1 MFAHYHTSSQYS
13 NRHRH
18 LPAVRARIQPN
29 FHSASRFSISGI
41 VEVTLYPASPEYQAY
56 YRTAVLHAVESRDDR
71 HASNYTASAE
81 HKNTVAMFRKET
93 VPNHPEL
100 TQAARSSVYLCVAVS
115 LPVFSADTRRS
126 ASDAI
131 LPHYEDDVNTCEGLS
146 SRAACYAFGFL
157 ECQNLGRAPEECR
170 DDGDG
175 PLSSVLL
182 LEYEEDYLWAWLQ
195 DVDFELGNPW
205 THLEKLCKG
214 CGDRFRQVSLT
225 SFWRVKREELTQ

>member
-1 MFAHYHTSSQYS
+1 MFTHYHTSSQYS

-41 VEVTLYPASPEYQAY
+41 VEVALYPASPEYQAY

-81 HKNTVAMFRKET
+81 HKNTVAIFRKEI
-93 VPNHPEL
+93 VPINQSLHKQLGHPP
-100 TQAARSSVYLCVAVS
+100 TYAS
-115 LPVFSADTRRS
+115 LFLPPVFSADTRRF

-131 LPHYEDDVNTCEGLS
+131 LPRYEDDVNTGEGSS
-146 SRAACYAFGFL
+146 SRATCYAFGFL

-214 CGDRFRQVSLT
+214 CGEQFRQVSLII
-225 SFWRVKREELTQ
+225 LL